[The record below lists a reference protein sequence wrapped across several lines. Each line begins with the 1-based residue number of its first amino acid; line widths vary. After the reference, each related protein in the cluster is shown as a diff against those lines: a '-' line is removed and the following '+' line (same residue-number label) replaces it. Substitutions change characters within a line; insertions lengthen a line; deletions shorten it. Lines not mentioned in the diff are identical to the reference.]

1 MTYSVEGSKPPTFT
15 QEELARALK
24 EQSFGINSYEIV
36 STTPLKATASVV
48 LLEGQ
53 TILVSLSSRG
63 FQVRHSIPRV
73 VRIPA
78 LTLSPCSFIA
88 PRNHQLILIW
98 TRRPSSRPSSSSS
111 SLSAPSTTRRGGA
124 HS

>member
-24 EQSFGINSYEIV
+24 EQSFGITTFEIV
-36 STTPLKATASVV
+36 STTPLKATASIV

-63 FQVRHSIPRV
+63 FHV
-73 VRIPA
+73 
-78 LTLSPCSFIA
+78 CC
-88 PRNHQLILIW
+88 
-98 TRRPSSRPSSSSS
+98 
-111 SLSAPSTTRRGGA
+111 
-124 HS
+124 